1 MLTYRLPRKF
11 RICFVDR
18 YRYTLWVRWN
28 SDLTPSWSEVVGE
41 ELYDHLG
48 DTGFDTD
55 GFENTNLARNTS
67 TEGLRLR
74 LRDALRAGYKHALPL
89 SRP

>member
-1 MLTYRLPRKF
+1 M
-11 RICFVDR
+11 
-18 YRYTLWVRWN
+18 
-28 SDLTPSWSEVVGE
+28 GE

-74 LRDALRAGYKHALPL
+74 LRDALRAGYKHALPPL
-89 SRP
+89 RP